1 MLSEV
6 DRTTCSIADLVVDLY
21 APRRPAGAAVLFLH
35 GFGSRR
41 DGEKATCLGETLAR
55 AGIAFLA
62 PDLQGHGESGGDLG
76 TVTIERSIGDLLEVS
91 KHALFRSAPRRVLL
105 GSSFGG
111 VVSSWAAVE
120 RPGLC
125 DRLALIAPAF
135 GFIERHVATLSP
147 EVAAAWRSGRPLRV
161 EREWFSVDLSNRIL
175 LEAEHRPWRELA
187 RRIAMPT
194 LILHGS
200 EDESVPVE
208 ASREFASACDSVQL
222 EVIESG
228 DHRLV
233 DHKEL
238 LAKRIER
245 FVWS

>member
-1 MLSEV
+1 M
-6 DRTTCSIADLVVDLY
+6 DRTTCSIADLVVDIY
-21 APRRPAGAAVLFLH
+21 APRAPSGAAVLFLH

-41 DGEKATCLGETLAR
+41 DGEKATYLGETLAR

-76 TVTIERSIGDLLEVS
+76 TVTIERSIGDLLRVS
-91 KHALFRSAPRRVLL
+91 AHPLFRSASRKVLL

-111 VVSSWAAVE
+111 LVSSWAAVE

-135 GFIERHVATLSP
+135 GFIERHLATLSR
-147 EVAAAWRSGRPLRV
+147 EVAAAWRNGTPLKV
-161 EREWFSVDLSNRIL
+161 EREWFEVDLSNRIL
-175 LEAEHRPWRELA
+175 LEAEKRPWRELA
-187 RRIAMPT
+187 QRLGMPT
-194 LILHGS
+194 LVLHGS
-200 EDESVPVE
+200 EDESVPVQ
-208 ASREFASACDSVQL
+208 ASVEFASACEAVQL
-222 EVIESG
+222 EVIEGG

-238 LAKRIER
+238 LAERIER
-245 FVWS
+245 FIRG